1 MSTIV
6 GRKLIYQIFHLTL
19 VIFPIHVPWTEDL
32 FGWTM
37 DHCHEDT
44 PDVEEKA
51 IDSGL
56 DRGKRCPRG

>member
-19 VIFPIHVPWTEDL
+19 VIFPIHVPWAEDL

-37 DHCHEDT
+37 DHRHEDT